1 MTATGILAGKTA
13 VITGGKCGL
22 GLAIAHACTR
32 EGTAVETSSCL
43 PAAITLPVPT
53 EQRRL

>member
-32 EGTAVETSSCL
+32 EGTAVVTSSCL